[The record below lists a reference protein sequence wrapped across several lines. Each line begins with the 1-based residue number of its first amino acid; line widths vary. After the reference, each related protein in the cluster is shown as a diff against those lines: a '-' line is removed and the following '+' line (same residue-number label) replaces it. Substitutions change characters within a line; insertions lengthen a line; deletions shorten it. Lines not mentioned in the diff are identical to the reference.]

1 MSISEIAAK
10 YDVSRSSVH
19 NYRRGGT
26 FPRPA
31 PVEGTE
37 KTKLRFRSDEVASWF
52 EANPKSQGKRTDLAN
67 KQQGEPVTTTDTP
80 REWRLTP
87 ETLDLFVEAY
97 GAEAGNLALRSV
109 ATAGVYVGG
118 GIAPKILP
126 ALQDGRFMEAFR
138 AKGTMTEL
146 ASRVPVNVILNPEAG
161 LVGAAVFSGTVF
173 ALALGGPRWLGAVT
187 PIGGLLMILAFLLF
201 VAGALRL

>member
-1 MSISEIAAK
+1 MPKSPESEGSPRLMSISEIAAK

-67 KQQGEPVTTTDTP
+67 KQQGEPMT
-80 REWRLTP
+80 
-87 ETLDLFVEAY
+87 
-97 GAEAGNLALRSV
+97 V
-109 ATAGVYVGG
+109 ATPDAASLYPAIRGQSGDHVLKRFQDIEEAVEG
-118 GIAPKILP
+118 KLP
-126 ALQDGRFMEAFR
+126 GFLSLP
-138 AKGTMTEL
+138 L
-146 ASRVPVNVILNPEAG
+146 AERSA
-161 LVGAAVFSGTVF
+161 LVGALYAEVY
-173 ALALGGPRWLGAVT
+173 RYEGAE
-187 PIGGLLMILAFLLF
+187 
-201 VAGALRL
+201 